1 MEHLTNISLIDSIY
15 NDKTTEIK
23 KYFSEYSNIK
33 YKLLIMIEYL
43 ISLSKIELLDLT
55 NEDIQYLK
63 NIYINFKL
71 EDCKNFNNL
80 FHIKEY
86 DTYIRNKINLNK
98 NLEEKGISIFINF
111 SIVDEDIYNLV
122 NIISIKNGNIKVLL
136 PSISILL
143 DKIKKNI
150 LKYSKIAIVTR
161 IGSKKNEPSFLGKE
175 LLVYY
180 ERLVIQSRKL
190 NSIKYTAK
198 FGGSNGNFNSLHFSL
213 PNIDW
218 MDFADKFIKLLGME
232 RNQYTTYYD
241 HLDNYSEIFHSIV
254 RINNIF
260 FDISNFI
267 KTYHEMGHL
276 VIDNDLKYFD
286 EIESLLL
293 VSNNLL
299 NFLSDILPKKNY
311 LNNMLLKNLG
321 LIYSNIIISI
331 NKLNEI
337 FENIKINKPLID
349 NELDKNRHLILDGI
363 CARLKILGVENT
375 DELINS
381 IDDKNNQ
388 KKITHFINDL
398 EIDIKE
404 KKYLNTISTFNYTGL
419 YKL

>member
-254 RINNIF
+254 RINNILL
-260 FDISNFI
+260 DISNFI